1 MGIARRK
8 LSMIHHGD
16 CTQSGRARTADEP
29 VMKAT
34 KSEAATMGKPEI
46 VTLIYMDAR
55 VSWWDILMSI
65 I

>member
-1 MGIARRK
+1 
-8 LSMIHHGD
+8 MIHHGD